1 MPSPLSLAAGRA
13 RLSRLAKRQSRQRK
27 RSGRLNRLYTDPETS
42 GEISGSG
49 PATTQPAD
57 DWRSSLPEHVF
68 LPASAPEHAL
78 TPKELALYNFVR
90 EPPPPTIYIR
100 GALQALLRAHPRRSL
115 VIDCDEPSPVINVE
129 EDAPPSRPASGD
141 QAGPT
146 DEREDPCSYTAGDI
160 TIKSRLLCAR
170 EREYQHLDDDSSAS
184 QRETGAGSSTDK
196 PRPRQTSGDK
206 PRPDSTN
213 AEIAPTSA
221 TDPDTEQIIVLPSG
235 KAYQKPKPVP
245 KGRSKLPDRASAQPM
260 EAGPP
265 SELQVEDVTAG
276 TAPARAQAAAGPQL
290 KTGTSEEDPLLDA
303 PPSSRTP
310 AAAAPLEVSDSQLP
324 PAASAAS
331 GAEPAAVSGQ
341 GARLRLYR
349 SGCRMTAFLQIL
361 LLLL

>member
-1 MPSPLSLAAGRA
+1 M
-13 RLSRLAKRQSRQRK
+13 LSRLAKRQSRQRK

-42 GEISGSG
+42 GEISGLE

-78 TPKELALYNFVR
+78 TPKELALYKYATWRTR

-129 EDAPPSRPASGD
+129 EDAPPSRPASGN

-146 DEREDPCSYTAGDI
+146 DEREDSCSYTAGDI

-184 QRETGAGSSTDK
+184 QQETGVGSSTDK

-206 PRPDSTN
+206 PRPVSTKGAATWGKTQRRSRPPLPRRRPAVAEKD

-221 TDPDTEQIIVLPSG
+221 TLARTRSRLSSYRRARPTKSPSLWLRD
-235 KAYQKPKPVP
+235 AQNCRRVT
-245 KGRSKLPDRASAQPM
+245 GRGCDC
-260 EAGPP
+260 
-265 SELQVEDVTAG
+265 
-276 TAPARAQAAAGPQL
+276 GPQ
-290 KTGTSEEDPLLDA
+290 D
-303 PPSSRTP
+303 
-310 AAAAPLEVSDSQLP
+310 
-324 PAASAAS
+324 
-331 GAEPAAVSGQ
+331 GA
-341 GARLRLYR
+341 
-349 SGCRMTAFLQIL
+349 
-361 LLLL
+361 

>member
-1 MPSPLSLAAGRA
+1 MDQGRPPLSQRTTGGAV
-13 RLSRLAKRQSRQRK
+13 SRSTSSSRPRHQNMHSPPKSWRC
-27 RSGRLNRLYTDPETS
+27 T
-42 GEISGSG
+42 ISS
-49 PATTQPAD
+49 
-57 DWRSSLPEHVF
+57 
-68 LPASAPEHAL
+68 
-78 TPKELALYNFVR
+78 R

-260 EAGPP
+260 EAG
-265 SELQVEDVTAG
+265 VTG
-276 TAPARAQAAAGPQL
+276 RGCDCGPQ
-290 KTGTSEEDPLLDA
+290 D
-303 PPSSRTP
+303 
-310 AAAAPLEVSDSQLP
+310 
-324 PAASAAS
+324 
-331 GAEPAAVSGQ
+331 GA
-341 GARLRLYR
+341 
-349 SGCRMTAFLQIL
+349 
-361 LLLL
+361 